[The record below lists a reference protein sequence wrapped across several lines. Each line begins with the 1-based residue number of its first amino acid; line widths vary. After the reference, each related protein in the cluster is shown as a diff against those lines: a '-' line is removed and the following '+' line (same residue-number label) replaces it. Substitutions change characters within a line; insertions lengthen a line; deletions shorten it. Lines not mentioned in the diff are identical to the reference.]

1 MKIDHVA
8 LYVRDLEGTKEFFR
22 KYFGATAISKY
33 SNPKTGLET
42 YFLAFD
48 GEERLEIM
56 TMPELQENQNNA
68 MRYGY
73 SHLAFSVGSKQN
85 VDDLTQRLRN
95 DGYVVISGP
104 RKTGDGYYESCVL
117 DAENN
122 QIEIAE

>member
-33 SNPKTGLET
+33 NNPKTGLET

-73 SHLAFSVGSKQN
+73 SHLAFSVGSKHN

-95 DGYVVISGP
+95 DGYTVISGP